1 MKITKVE
8 CFALLIP
15 DFDVDACS
23 SAQDN
28 LIVKIHTD
36 DGLLME
42 VLTFLFLKL
51 YHFLFFPFYY
61 IIKQIHS
68 FLT

>member
-36 DGLLME
+36 DGLFMV
-42 VLTFLFLKL
+42 VLSIIFLNL
-51 YHFLFFPFYY
+51 
-61 IIKQIHS
+61 
-68 FLT
+68 

>member
-28 LIVKIHTD
+28 LIVKINEIYAKH
-36 DGLLME
+36 LE
-42 VLTFLFLKL
+42 KE
-51 YHFLFFPFYY
+51 
-61 IIKQIHS
+61 IIKYPEQYFWFHKKWDKRIYD
-68 FLT
+68 L